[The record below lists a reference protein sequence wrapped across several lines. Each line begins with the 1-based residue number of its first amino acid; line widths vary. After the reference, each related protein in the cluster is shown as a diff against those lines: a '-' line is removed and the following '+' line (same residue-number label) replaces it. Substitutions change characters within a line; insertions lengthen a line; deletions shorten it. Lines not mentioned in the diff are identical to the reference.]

1 MNGSTNGNCTVFL
14 IALKLQLTRPESSNL
29 PSTRRRN
36 PPRLRDTLFDLPSPQ
51 TVPLGMRDAVK
62 QARLDELE
70 RQEKEGNYPSDK
82 SRGKKADDYEI
93 RRNGR
98 YVRHSRQRNRR

>member
-1 MNGSTNGNCTVFL
+1 MFL
-14 IALKLQLTRPESSNL
+14 IALASFDTPLNLPNL

-36 PPRLRDTLFDLPSPQ
+36 PPRLLRHPLDLLPASG
-51 TVPLGMRDAVK
+51 PLGMRDAVSK
-62 QARLDELE
+62 RLDELE

-93 RRNGR
+93 RETGGM
-98 YVRHSRQRNRR
+98 VRHSRQGNRR